1 MYHNLDVEMA
11 KAKIK
16 QWELAEKMG
25 VTPTTLSLKLNG
37 KSDLSLRECIFIKKT
52 INSNLPIE
60 ILFKPDELFNHKQT
74 IE

>member
-1 MYHNLDVEMA
+1 MYHNLDIEMTR
-11 KAKIK
+11 AKIK

-60 ILFKPDELFNHKQT
+60 ILFEPDELLSQEQT
-74 IE
+74 VG